1 MPSASVDALDDVVVL
16 VIQRDGHFEGR
27 GTRDGVPL
35 LGRDL
40 EDQLR
45 TIQNLGFESRLDQV
59 DHLFLGAGVK
69 RSDVAA
75 RNTEVALKQE
85 MPEVYIVSRYKI
97 KLTSSQ
103 QVASI
108 NKPEC
113 LIILFQGP

>member
-16 VIQRDGHFEGR
+16 VKQRDGHFEGR

-75 RNTEVALKQE
+75 GNTEVALKQE
-85 MPEVYIVSRYKI
+85 MPEVRKYKI
-97 KLTSSQ
+97 GCRKLISFYLQTR
-103 QVASI
+103 
-108 NKPEC
+108 N
-113 LIILFQGP
+113 L